1 MTESFLNPPYIQD
14 YQHFEQHI
22 AKIFSKAGWKV
33 ETAKNNQPG
42 YDLSAGMY
50 NLIVKNDQYMIAIQ
64 VKWLKGKVSTPQI
77 LKFSDFLDSEAGKQF
92 DYGFFITTKGFS
104 NPVLSLIKSWD
115 KRTKI
120 YCGIASESKID
131 WIKPFV
137 NTSISRKITPAKNK
151 TYFGIFTCKG
161 GVGKTTVSAHLA
173 GAFLLQELNVALI
186 DLDPEQNLSKLV
198 GDGVYVPNP
207 QGGIGHSIEVF
218 KPEEWDENAAPD
230 AQLVICDCSPAFERN
245 PKELIAKFDYC
256 LIPTTLNPLGINK
269 HGKVIEDTVQSIR
282 KYNQKSHL
290 FVVVNNYKKTS
301 KKKLSVLRKTY
312 LNAYY
317 DIEQQDDRFH
327 CIDPEQAAIRSSDQL
342 YYWGIH
348 LLENPDESRSEL
360 AFTLVGGRCHP
371 REDFINL
378 ADYIETAIGGDIF
391 RSD

>member
-1 MTESFLNPPYIQD
+1 MTKSFLNPPYIQD

-42 YDLSAGMY
+42 YDL
-50 NLIVKNDQYMIAIQ
+50 IVRNDRYTVAVQ

-77 LKFSDFLDSEAGKQF
+77 LKFSDFLDSEAGKKF

-104 NPVLSLIKSWD
+104 NPVLSLIKSWA
-115 KRTKI
+115 KGTKM
-120 YCGIASESKID
+120 YCGVASESKIN
-131 WIKPFV
+131 WIKPLID
-137 NTSISRKITPAKNK
+137 SPKPKPKNK
-151 TYFGIFTCKG
+151 IYFGIFTCKG
-161 GVGKTTVSAHLA
+161 GVGKTTISAHLA
-173 GAFLLQELNVALI
+173 GAFVLQELNVALI

-198 GDGVYVPNP
+198 GDGVYLPNKKS
-207 QGGIGHSIEVF
+207 GIGNSIEVF
-218 KPEEWDENAAPD
+218 KPEEWDEYVVPD
-230 AQLVICDCSPAFERN
+230 AQLVICDCSPAFDRN
-245 PKELIAKFDYC
+245 PQELIAKFDYC

-282 KYNQKSHL
+282 KYNQKAHF

-301 KKKLSVLRKTY
+301 KKKQNILRKTY

-317 DIEQQDDRFH
+317 DIEQQDNKFY
-327 CIDPEQAAIRSSDQL
+327 CIDPEQAAIRASDQL

-348 LLENPDESRSEL
+348 LLEYPDESRSEL
-360 AFTLVGGRCHP
+360 AFNLVGGRCHP

-391 RSD
+391 RASK